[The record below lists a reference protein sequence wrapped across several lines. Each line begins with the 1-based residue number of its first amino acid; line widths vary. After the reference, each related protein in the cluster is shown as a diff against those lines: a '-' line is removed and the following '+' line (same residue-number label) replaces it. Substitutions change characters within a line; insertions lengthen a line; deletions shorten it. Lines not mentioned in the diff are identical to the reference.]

1 MIGSLMWVGVMVCRQ
16 AAACALTF
24 SGPRAREG
32 KLIFLQETGN
42 HLSARRSLFKLIRGI
57 VRRTIRGLDGARRT

>member
-1 MIGSLMWVGVMVCRQ
+1 
-16 AAACALTF
+16 LTF

-42 HLSARRSLFKLIRGI
+42 HLAPAGHFLSLS
-57 VRRTIRGLDGARRT
+57 VA